1 MDLCQICLGYGQ
13 ESGRSRGRPKY
24 TPEELDEMRHPKF
37 MNEIEAIVKKARQEM
52 KDRSSESGLHNGPEV
67 QVLEPADG

>member
-1 MDLCQICLGYGQ
+1 
-13 ESGRSRGRPKY
+13 
-24 TPEELDEMRHPKF
+24 